1 MTRKENNNFGK
12 IHLQWF
18 ADVEPKEPETTPE
31 PEVNDEG
38 SVELTKEIVEK
49 WIESEEGGKWGISYT
64 DKKVTSGLETFKKRT
79 LPTLLQE
86 RENEIRK
93 KLMPEETQEQV
104 ALKQI
109 MVEREKEKKE
119 AKLTELENFTI
130 KRANALGLTNLGE
143 QISYFIAP
151 EEDETVK
158 RLEWIIQDRKES
170 YEKGRTSIL
179 KETAKDHNPESGD
192 DDTEVIFKTL
202 KAYGD
207 YIQKGHLFDQKTYE
221 RIAAHEQRRK

>member
-1 MTRKENNNFGK
+1 MEEEKK
-12 IHLQWF
+12 DI
-18 ADVEPKEPETTPE
+18 ETKSDE
-31 PEVNDEG
+31 LEQDKDDEG
-38 SVELTKEIVEK
+38 SLKVTEK
-49 WIESEEGGKWGISYT
+49 IIEEWISTEEGGKWGISYT

-79 LPTLLQE
+79 LPTLLQA

-143 QISYFIAP
+143 QIGYFVAP
-151 EEDETVK
+151 EEDEIIK
-158 RLEWIIQDRKES
+158 RLEWIVQDRKES

-179 KETAKDHNPESGD
+179 KDVAKDHNPESGD
-192 DDTEVIFKTL
+192 DDAEVIFKTL
-202 KAYGD
+202 KAYGA
-207 YIQKGHLFDQKTYE
+207 YIEKGHPFDQKTYE